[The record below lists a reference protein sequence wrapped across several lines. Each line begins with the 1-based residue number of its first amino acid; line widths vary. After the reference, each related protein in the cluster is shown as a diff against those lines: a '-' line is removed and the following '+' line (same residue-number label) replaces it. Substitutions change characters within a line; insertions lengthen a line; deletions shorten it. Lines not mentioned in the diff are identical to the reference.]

1 MKHTPISL
9 GKIITKNNLGM
20 TIATLTKW
28 FDRNAELLKNED
40 CVMVMKGSER
50 TTRRVI
56 DEEKFIEI
64 LKRG

>member
-1 MKHTPISL
+1 
-9 GKIITKNNLGM
+9 M